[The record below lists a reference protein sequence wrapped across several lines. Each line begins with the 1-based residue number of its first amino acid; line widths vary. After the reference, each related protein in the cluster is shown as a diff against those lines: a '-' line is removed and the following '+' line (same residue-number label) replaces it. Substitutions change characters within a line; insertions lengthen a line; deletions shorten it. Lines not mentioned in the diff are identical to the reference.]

1 MPRSIRGV
9 VGYSGEH
16 MKQISQREQR
26 ETKNSTPKIEVM
38 PNTMLIAPM
47 HPRKQVKSFAEMSED
62 DHHQTSCAK

>member
-1 MPRSIRGV
+1 
-9 VGYSGEH
+9 

-47 HPRKQVKSFAEMSED
+47 YPRKQVKSFAEMSEH

>member
-1 MPRSIRGV
+1 
-9 VGYSGEH
+9 

-47 HPRKQVKSFAEMSED
+47 YPRKQMKSFAEMSED